1 MKISAH
7 IFHSP
12 IENESRLM
20 KEASSLLK
28 LKIVDKVLIFGLGK
42 PNLDRFSK
50 VNDKC
55 VIYRSP
61 IIKLP
66 YFVSKIK
73 FFNRITA
80 VFNFFLF
87 HSYIMFK
94 VFSVK
99 PTYISCHNLILLP
112 LSKFCKVLTGAYL
125 IYEPHELETERTGL
139 TGKLKIICKW
149 IEKKFIYSADKILTV
164 CKPIED
170 WYCSN
175 YNIDNVYTLRNVPSN
190 PYLEEKLIK
199 SNLLREVFNIPDEH
213 IIFIYQGVLD
223 PARGIVELVNLFKS
237 TTKNNHLVLMGY
249 GSSVEWI
256 VDNSDVNIHFQPAV
270 PVDKIIEYTSSADL
284 GIFFINTEVTLS
296 YQWCLPNKFFE
307 YLIAGL
313 PVIVSDNL
321 TYLSDIINENQL
333 GWSIPTN
340 SNELKHLVNSIS
352 KEDIKKIENKV
363 ASYSKLNGWQ
373 IEESKLLD
381 LYESFKL

>member
-12 IENESRLM
+12 IDNESRLM

-42 PNLDRFSK
+42 PNLDRFSI

-61 IIKLP
+61 IINPP
-66 YFVSKIK
+66 YFVSKVK
-73 FFNRITA
+73 LFNRITA

-139 TGKLKIICKW
+139 TGKLKIISKW

-170 WYCSN
+170 WYSFK
-175 YNIDNVYTLRNVPSN
+175 YNLDNVYTLRNVPSN
-190 PYLEEKLIK
+190 PYLDDKLVK
-199 SNLLREVFNIPDEH
+199 SNLLRKVFNIPDEH

-223 PARGIVELVNLFKS
+223 PARGIVELVSLFKT
-237 TTKNNHLVLMGY
+237 TTKNKHLVLMGY
-249 GSSVEWI
+249 GNSVEWI
-256 VDNSDVNIHFQPAV
+256 VENSDVNIHFQPAV
-270 PVDKIIEYTSSADL
+270 PVDKIIEYTS
-284 GIFFINTEVTLS
+284 
-296 YQWCLPNKFFE
+296 
-307 YLIAGL
+307 IAKNNGL
-313 PVIVSDNL
+313 
-321 TYLSDIINENQL
+321 EWAQ
-333 GWSIPTN
+333 
-340 SNELKHLVNSIS
+340 
-352 KEDIKKIENKV
+352 
-363 ASYSKLNGWQ
+363 
-373 IEESKLLD
+373 
-381 LYESFKL
+381 